1 MMAARTAAKTAAR
14 TAEKIVA
21 KIARA
26 PGAPNL
32 ADKIVILC
40 GRIVSLAQAIKSAR
54 QAKLS
59 KLAFPL
65 GAADIGPGRL
75 AVDEPLANRVRS
87 GRKQP

>member
-1 MMAARTAAKTAAR
+1 MMAARTAAD
-14 TAEKIVA
+14 IVA
-21 KIARA
+21 EIAPA
-26 PGAPNL
+26 LGAPNL

-40 GRIVSLAQAIKSAR
+40 GRIVSLTQGIKSGR
-54 QAKLS
+54 EAKLS
-59 KLAFPL
+59 KLAFPP